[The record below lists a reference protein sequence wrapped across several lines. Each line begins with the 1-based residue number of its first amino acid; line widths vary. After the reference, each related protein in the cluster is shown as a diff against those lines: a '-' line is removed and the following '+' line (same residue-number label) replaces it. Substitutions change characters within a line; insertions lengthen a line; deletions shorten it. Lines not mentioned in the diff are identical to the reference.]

1 MSDVDEGFD
10 VLKEFVIDRGT
21 CCGCGLC
28 VTMCTKGL
36 ITFDGIP
43 KLVGECTEC
52 GRCNWNCPRLPSA
65 ETGEVIPSVPKAENS
80 TDNELIG
87 PYTELLG
94 GEAVKNEILER
105 CQDGGV
111 VTAILCAC
119 LERGYIDGAIVTGID
134 PGHPW
139 KAKPMVATTA
149 DEIIAA
155 AGTKYLYPA
164 ELSIIKK
171 AIKESKLEKIAVV
184 TRPCGA
190 QAVRKMQNSDKKA
203 IKRMGEKVKLLLG
216 LFCMESFSDD
226 FLQKEAA
233 EKRGIALEDIK
244 KVNIKKDFII
254 TPKSGENVVI
264 PMDEASSYIREGCH
278 FCADFASEYADVSC
292 GAVGTKGGSSTI
304 VVRNNTG
311 KEAVELATSNGWL
324 SIRTISEKALKVPQ
338 VLSKRKK
345 EHAKPIPSR

>member
-65 ETGEVIPSVPKAENS
+65 ETGEVIPSVSKAENS
-80 TDNELIG
+80 TDDELIG

-164 ELSIIKK
+164 ELSMIKK

-264 PMDEASSYIREGCH
+264 PMDEASSYIRDGCH